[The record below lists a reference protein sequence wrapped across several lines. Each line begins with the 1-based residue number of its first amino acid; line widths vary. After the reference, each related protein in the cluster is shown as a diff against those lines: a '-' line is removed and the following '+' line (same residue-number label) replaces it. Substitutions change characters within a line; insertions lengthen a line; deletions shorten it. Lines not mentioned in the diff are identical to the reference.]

1 MLYGY
6 HHHRYVGMEQEPVGE
21 TRIEQPGK
29 DVLFAIGNRDEVYRV
44 AVAEI
49 VEVIDDI
56 VKGQ

>member
-1 MLYGY
+1 
-6 HHHRYVGMEQEPVGE
+6 MEQEPVGE